1 MHTVLILAGGR
12 RVDALLLSASASTD
26 RLRIVIP
33 GRGDTEDLHLVDG
46 RWISERGVR
55 VEIAAL
61 IAPEGLS
68 LACFLP
74 RTHVRA
80 LAAV

>member
-12 RVDALLLSASASTD
+12 RVDALLLSPSPDS
-26 RLRIVIP
+26 LRVAIP
-33 GRGDTEDLHLVDG
+33 GRGDLVDLHRLGGD
-46 RWISERGVR
+46 WISERGDR

-61 IAPEGLS
+61 IALEGVS
-68 LACFLP
+68 LARFLP
-74 RTHVRA
+74 RAHVRA

>member
-1 MHTVLILAGGR
+1 MHTLLILAGGR
-12 RVDALLLSASASTD
+12 RVDALLLSASPD
-26 RLRIVIP
+26 CLRVAIP
-33 GRGDTEDLHLVDG
+33 GRGDLVDLYRLG
-46 RWISERGVR
+46 SGWISEHGNR

-61 IAPEGLS
+61 IAPEGVS
-68 LACFLP
+68 IARFLP

>member
-12 RVDALLLSASASTD
+12 RVDALLLSASPD
-26 RLRIVIP
+26 CLRVAIP
-33 GRGDTEDLHLVDG
+33 GRGDLVDLHCLGDG
-46 RWISERGVR
+46 WISERGDR

-61 IAPEGLS
+61 IS
-68 LACFLP
+68 LDGVSVARFLP

-80 LAAV
+80 MAAV